1 MDHCKEQQ
9 EAMKANVTLDVSS
22 PKAKEKEH
30 LVKKTPD
37 YKVRKP
43 MDLEPQSPLMLTLV
57 RKTLNGIH
65 IDSNNDDC
73 SPQTP
78 KDVFDPFAPGSEDM
92 VRAPLSRKYHEEES
106 KHAARKL
113 HFYSSTHHSESVS
126 DKKH

>member
-1 MDHCKEQQ
+1 
-9 EAMKANVTLDVSS
+9 
-22 PKAKEKEH
+22 KEKEH
-30 LVKKTPD
+30 VVYCLTPD

-43 MDLEPQSPLMLTLV
+43 VDLELQSPLTLTLV
-57 RKTLNGIH
+57 TKTLNGIH
-65 IDSNNDDC
+65 IDSNNDNC

-92 VRAPLSRKYHEEES
+92 VRAPLSRKYHEEAS